1 MKRENIARAIT
12 AAAVLPIAIALGCAK
27 VDRDAEHFHAL
38 LSQETAAPKE
48 TEKPKIASETPTEEE
63 TKTIITIETPTQ
75 ASQSVPESE
84 ETATDEET
92 PTESEEVSEIETSQ
106 ATEPQTEPPTAPPT
120 RLTFSPEEELLLL
133 KVGSCEAGNQGA
145 LGIALVMRVVLNR
158 AETYGMSIHDVIYAP
173 RQFSVVGCGKW
184 ENDYIAPDAPAALEA
199 IKDGWN
205 DSQGALFFCSP
216 RANAWHRSALTYL
229 FTAGGHEFYK

>member
-38 LSQETAAPKE
+38 LAQETAAPRE
-48 TEKPKIASETPTEEE
+48 TEKPKIASETPTAGE
-63 TKTIITIETPTQ
+63 TETIITIKMPTQ
-75 ASQSVPESE
+75 TSEDASEIQ
-84 ETATDEET
+84 ETAADEET
-92 PTESEEVSEIETSQ
+92 PTESEEVTPDVTTA

-120 RLTFSPEEELLLL
+120 RLTFSPEDELLLL
-133 KVGSCEAGNQGA
+133 KVGSCEAGNQGT
-145 LGIALVMRVVLNR
+145 LGIALVMRVVINR

>member
-38 LSQETAAPKE
+38 LAQETAAPKE
-48 TEKPKIASETPTEEE
+48 TEKPKIASETPTAGE
-63 TKTIITIETPTQ
+63 TETIITIEMPTQ
-75 ASQSVPESE
+75 TSEDASEIQ
-84 ETATDEET
+84 ETAADEET
-92 PTESEEVSEIETSQ
+92 LTESEEVTPEVTTA

-120 RLTFSPEEELLLL
+120 RLTFSPEDELLLL

-184 ENDYIAPDAPAALEA
+184 ENDYIAPDAPAAAPAEPE
-199 IKDGWN
+199 N
-205 DSQGALFFCSP
+205 
-216 RANAWHRSALTYL
+216 
-229 FTAGGHEFYK
+229 GGGIHISIG